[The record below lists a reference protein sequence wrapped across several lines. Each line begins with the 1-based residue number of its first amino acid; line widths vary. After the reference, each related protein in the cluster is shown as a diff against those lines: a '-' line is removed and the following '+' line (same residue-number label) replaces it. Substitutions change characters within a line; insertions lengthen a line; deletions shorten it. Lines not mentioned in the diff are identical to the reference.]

1 MTTDTQKLILR
12 LKRFDGSYLYAVMQ
26 HIIDERGT
34 DPKYITLDNIDQ
46 ILREAMTDY
55 LSTCDDILGEM
66 RCYFG
71 PCMRDSSLF
80 DKTQIDLYCRFLA
93 GVKVRKLSDKND
105 RRYTYINGF
114 DEETV
119 LDMEERL

>member
-12 LKRFDGSYLYAVMQ
+12 LKRYDGSYLHAVIQ
-26 HIIDERGT
+26 HLKDERKV

-46 ILREAMTDY
+46 ILREAITDY
-55 LSTCDDILGEM
+55 LSTCDDILSEM
-66 RCYFG
+66 RFFFG
-71 PCMRDSSLF
+71 ACMHDVSLF

-93 GVKVRKLSDKND
+93 NVKVRKLSSKGDG
-105 RRYTYINGF
+105 RYTYINGF
-114 DEETV
+114 DEEIV